1 MEIKFL
7 NQPKEIKIGDVLK
20 RRLEENFDKAY
31 LIAGMA
37 KDTALED
44 LYEALEVASS
54 NMSEVKVLIGIDRK
68 NISKDMLLKVLSLG
82 IKLGVHINT
91 DEDKVE
97 TRCYIFEKKDGES
110 YIYVTG
116 AKFSSGGLFDN
127 AALVTEIK
135 YSKDDRNLFDSSMN
149 SIKSAI
155 LMDFHE
161 IDKDEVILL
170 AEKGEIIARIKDRK
184 IPKISEMY
192 GNADE
197 MLGEKIYDEST
208 NNINLNLSELN
219 DVDIEFDP
227 VITVGRK
234 LELEVE
240 KEIREEKA
248 EREAELRG
256 VKKKESDLDRIYGKV
271 SKDKEEKP
279 KIHMSDE
286 IDYLHMSTLIIEAG
300 KIAEK
305 GADVGEF
312 KIPKMVAENMIEF
325 FGGMDAFK
333 EMADEKGRVRTKEIV
348 PFTIID
354 NKDNS
359 KIANESVEV
368 ILTDRGIS
376 LKSNEM
382 IAKNIDESDII
393 RIIKEKDL
401 KYVLEIIRRDTPEY
415 NIWTAYLINT
425 IRGNKRKFGI
435 Q

>member
-7 NQPKEIKIGDVLK
+7 NQPKEIKLGDVLK
-20 RRLEENFDKAY
+20 RRLEEKFDKVY

-54 NMSEVKVLIGIDRK
+54 DKSEINVLIGIDRK
-68 NISKDMLLKVLSLG
+68 NISKDMLLKILSLG
-82 IKLGVHINT
+82 VKLGVHINT

-97 TRCYIFEKKDGES
+97 TRCYVFEKSGGES

-127 AALVTEIK
+127 VALVAEIK
-135 YSKDDRNLFDSSMN
+135 YSKDDKALFNTSMN

-155 LMDFHE
+155 LADFHE
-161 IDKDEVILL
+161 VDKDEVILL
-170 AEKGEIIARIKDRK
+170 AEKGEIVARIKDRK

-192 GNADE
+192 GSAEDA
-197 MLGEKIYDEST
+197 LGETIYDEST
-208 NNINLNLSELN
+208 SNINLNLSELN
-219 DVDIEFDP
+219 DVDIEFEP
-227 VITVGRK
+227 VIAVGRK

-240 KEIREEKA
+240 REMREEKA
-248 EREAELRG
+248 EKEAELRS
-256 VKKKESDLDRIYGKV
+256 VKKKEADLARIYGKV
-271 SKDKEEKP
+271 SREKEEKP
-279 KIHMSDE
+279 IIHMSDE
-286 IDYLHMSTLIIEAG
+286 IDYSHMSTLIIEAG

-305 GADVGEF
+305 GAEAGEF
-312 KIPKMVAENMIEF
+312 KIPKMVAENMIDF

-333 EMADEKGRVRTKEIV
+333 EISDDKGRVRTKKTAT
-348 PFTIID
+348 FTIID
-354 NKDNS
+354 NKDGS
-359 KIANESVEV
+359 KRSDESIEI

-376 LKSNEM
+376 LKLDD
-382 IAKNIDESDII
+382 IAGAIYESDII
-393 RIIKEKDL
+393 RLIKEKDL
-401 KYVLEIIRRDTPEY
+401 KYVLEIIRKDTPEY